1 MTFTVLTVATAEA
14 VEAAVYLNARNPA
27 LGDDLAVLWHAGLAA
42 VAADPRRYPVADDA
56 PDGADVR
63 CYTITRFHYRLL
75 YLLEGHT
82 LTVLAFAHARRR
94 PGYWVDRLP

>member
-1 MTFTVLTVATAEA
+1 MNLDVHSEAREELDAA
-14 VEAAVYLNARNPA
+14 VEFLDDRGPA
-27 LGDDLAVLWHAGLAA
+27 LGDDLMSAWHAGLEA
-42 VAADPRRYPVADDA
+42 VAADPRRYAIADDS

-75 YLLEGHT
+75 YLVEGHT

-94 PGYWVDRLP
+94 PGYWADRLP

>member
-1 MTFTVLTVATAEA
+1 MTPNVHREANAEFL
-14 VEAAVYLNARNPA
+14 EAARYHLRQSLP
-27 LGDDLAVLWHAGLAA
+27 LGNDLKAAWDDGLREI
-42 VAADPRRYPVADDA
+42 AADPRRYAIADDA

-75 YLLEGHT
+75 YLVEGHT

-94 PGYWVDRLP
+94 PGYWANRLP